1 MRGLIGRFVKPLLWV
16 AWLTMIAGLAFA
28 AQPVKVVH
36 SEFDPR
42 EYRAL
47 RFASGLEVLLIR
59 EQGPERWVFSVA
71 AGRRDDPAHTPDLS
85 RLAAL
90 SFTAS
95 PELRHWGAEVGED
108 FTFFERTGGGVEAAA
123 AVATLLNGAPPAP
136 KNIAEGQQRLATL
149 MRSPRQV
156 SASERRDDVLRAA
169 VSKPVAALG
178 PSASLVQLEHV
189 KPELE
194 AFIRDFY
201 TPDRARL
208 VVRTSASLEP
218 LEKRLGDVLADLGNK
233 ERAAAEKAEP
243 APWQDTEFPVAV
255 DAVVDAP
262 PELQFSFFLL
272 EAATPDTRKGLA
284 LTSYLLQ
291 YQGAGSL
298 AALLADLGW
307 ARGIRTQWHERG
319 ENASEYRVTIAL
331 TDLGLKAH
339 EQIGA
344 LLMYQ
349 LEQVRLRG
357 LEPWRYQ
364 ELARSAQYDFT
375 YHEWRNQ
382 RDLRRLATRMHAVS
396 VERVLSSP
404 YELGDFKEK
413 RNRELLAQLKG
424 ENLAVMRSYSDGDLD
439 ARTLDTRTPYQL
451 REALEIYPDIKL
463 SVKRKL
469 ALPEANNFVPQR
481 LAMKESQLLAG
492 GGGSG
497 VSAMADTDKVKAW
510 YTRPE
515 GTRMP
520 LASVY
525 LRLIYNGPS
534 ASADSAA
541 RALVWSR
548 LYADAL
554 HDVLFDARMAGAD
567 YRIQAHPLGLDIQVT
582 GYNSQMGLMLNRLGQ
597 VYSDAWPLL
606 QNWEPARDR
615 VLQALDGATDQL
627 LHPAYHDAF
636 LQWHYRPA
644 WTASSLRQALL
655 ALDAQSLKSPPSV
668 GRVEALIVGDMYRQE
683 AQRLEAL
690 AEHYF
695 LSEDAPEA
703 RPAELVVG
711 DQSGLLAFAR
721 DQRLRVYLQAPGDGE
736 RDRVF
741 TLALARLLDGELLSV
756 ESGPERSSVA
766 LQAHYYPIAGRP
778 GLIFT
783 LAPDVEVADVLKAVQ
798 SRLDEPDI
806 GGQLQGIKASL
817 GQSLEGRQSVDTWL
831 GESLWRSV
839 RQAYRGHER
848 TAVAALNSASIE
860 RFAKRLI
867 GQKAIDISTM
877 PSFEA
882 YGEAHKIIEAGYRL
896 P

>member
-1 MRGLIGRFVKPLLWV
+1 MRELIGRFLQPLLWGV
-16 AWLTMIAGLAFA
+16 WLALWAGLATG
-28 AQPVKVVH
+28 AQLVKVVH

-59 EQGPERWVFSVA
+59 EQGPERWVLSVA

-90 SFTAS
+90 SFTSS
-95 PELRHWGAEVGED
+95 PELRYWGAEVGESY
-108 FTFFERTGGGVEAAA
+108 TYFERTGGGIEPAA
-123 AVATLLNGAPPAP
+123 AVAAILRGDAPAP

-156 SASERRDDVLRAA
+156 SASERRDDVLRTVA
-169 VSKPVAALG
+169 SKPVAALG

-194 AFIRDFY
+194 AFIREFY
-201 TPDRARL
+201 TPNHARL
-208 VVRTSASLEP
+208 VVRTSASLDR
-218 LEKRLGDVLADLGNK
+218 LEKHLGDVLADLGKVEKSSSEN
-233 ERAAAEKAEP
+233 AAAI
-243 APWQDTEFPVAV
+243 PWQDQEFPVAV
-255 DAVVDAP
+255 DAITDAP
-262 PELQFSFFLL
+262 PELQFSFFLP

-284 LTSYLLQ
+284 LISYLLQ
-291 YQGAGSL
+291 HQGPGSL

-307 ARGIRTQWHERG
+307 ALGIQTQWYAKG

-349 LEQVRLRG
+349 LEQIRLHG
-357 LEPWRYQ
+357 LESWRYQ
-364 ELARSAQYDFT
+364 ELARSARYDFT
-375 YHEWRNQ
+375 YHQWRNP
-382 RDLRRLATRMHAVS
+382 RDLRRLVTRMHAVD

-413 RNRELLAQLKG
+413 RNRELLAQLRV
-424 ENLAVMRSYSDGDLD
+424 ENLAVMRSYRGGDLD

-469 ALPEANNFVPQR
+469 TLPEANNFVPQR

-492 GGGSG
+492 GGGAG
-497 VSAMADTDKVKAW
+497 VSVLADTDKVRAW
-510 YTRPE
+510 YSRPE
-515 GTRMP
+515 STRMP

-525 LRLIYNGPS
+525 LRLIYNGPN

-554 HDVLFDARMAGAD
+554 NNALFDARMAGAD
-567 YRIQAHPLGLDIQVT
+567 YRVQAHPLGLDVQVT
-582 GYNSQMGLMLNRLGQ
+582 GYNSQMGLMLNRMGQ
-597 VYSDAWPLL
+597 IYSDAWPLL
-606 QNWEPARDR
+606 QNWESARDR
-615 VLQALDGATDQL
+615 VLQALAGAADGL
-627 LHPAYHDAF
+627 LHPIYYDPL

-644 WTASSLRQALL
+644 WSGDSLRQALV
-655 ALDAQSLKSPPSV
+655 ALDAQSLKTAPPV
-668 GRVEALIVGDMYRQE
+668 GRVEALMVGDMYRQE

-695 LSEDAPEA
+695 LSDNAPEA
-703 RPAELVVG
+703 QPAGLVVG
-711 DQSGLLAFAR
+711 DQSGLLAVAR

-756 ESGPERSSVA
+756 ESGSERSSVA

-783 LAPDVEVADVLKAVQ
+783 LAPDVEVEDVLKAVQ

-817 GQSLEGRQSVDTWL
+817 GRSLEGRQSVDTWL
-831 GESLWRSV
+831 DESLWRSV
-839 RQAYRGHER
+839 RQAYRGDER